1 MKTNSVRKKLD
12 GERNMKDIDPY
23 SLAERA
29 STVLADETL
38 EEFSQETTADE
49 IYKETK
55 QGERLTQENQKDTG
69 KENT

>member
-29 STVLADETL
+29 STVLADETGIVDHDIAL
-38 EEFSQETTADE
+38 VLGSGWASAIDE
-49 IYKETK
+49 I
-55 QGERLTQENQKDTG
+55 GDIFS
-69 KENT
+69 